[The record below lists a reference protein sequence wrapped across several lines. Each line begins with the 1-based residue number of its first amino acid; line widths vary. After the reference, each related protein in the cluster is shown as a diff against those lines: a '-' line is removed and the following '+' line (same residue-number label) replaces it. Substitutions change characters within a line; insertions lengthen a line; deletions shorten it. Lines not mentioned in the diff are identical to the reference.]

1 MLECSLQAIGLS
13 GPGLSDWDSARA
25 VLRGDLDWV
34 PTAVEWPR
42 PALLPAKE
50 HRRVTPMTR
59 LVLGTVQQVLGS
71 AVIDPME
78 TPSVFAT
85 AGGELEIAQKICRIL
100 LIPDRPISPVM
111 FSNSVHNATAG
122 YFSIAS
128 GSRRVST
135 TIAAGSVTAAA
146 GLLEAALIARSEQR
160 PTLLAVYDAAPAE
173 PLANCVKTIADMFA
187 AALLIGPTADGGRSL
202 YLSIGSTAT
211 GEDRLPEELRQLAS
225 RNPAAALLP
234 LLSLAAGDVAGSI
247 SLPRQAGAMLH
258 VELGHA

>member
-25 VLRGDLDWV
+25 VLRGDLGWV
-34 PTAVEWPR
+34 PTAVEWPL
-42 PALLPAKE
+42 PALLPANE
-50 HRRVTPMTR
+50 RRRVTPLTR

-128 GSRRVST
+128 GSRRAST
-135 TIAAGSVTAAA
+135 SIAAGNGTAAA

-160 PTLLAVYDAAPAE
+160 PTLLMVYDAAPAE
-173 PLANCVKTIADMFA
+173 PLAGCAGMIAHIFA
-187 AALLIGPTADGGRSL
+187 VALLIGPAADSGRSL
-202 YLSIGSTAT
+202 SLSIDSTAT
-211 GEDRLPEELRQLAS
+211 EENRLPEALHQLAT

-234 LLSLAAGDVAGSI
+234 LLSLAAGGAAGSI
-247 SLPRQAGAMLH
+247 ALPQQAGAKLR

>member
-25 VLRGDLDWV
+25 LLRGDLDWV

-42 PALLPAKE
+42 PALLPANE
-50 HRRVTPMTR
+50 RRRVTPLTR

-128 GSRRVST
+128 GSRRAST
-135 TIAAGSVTAAA
+135 SIAAGNGTAAA

-160 PTLLAVYDAAPAE
+160 PTLLMVYDAAPAE
-173 PLANCVKTIADMFA
+173 PLASCAGMIAHIFA
-187 AALLIGPTADGGRSL
+187 VALLIGPAADSGRSL
-202 YLSIGSTAT
+202 SLSIDSTAT
-211 GEDRLPEELRQLAS
+211 EENRLPEALHQLAT

-234 LLSLAAGDVAGSI
+234 LLSLAAGDAAGSI
-247 SLPRQAGAMLH
+247 ALPQQAGAKLR